1 MKPVGAFRV
10 VPALPPVLEPLRE
23 LAGNLWWC
31 WNHSAIELFRRLDHS
46 LWERTGHN
54 PVLLLGTIDQWRLD
68 EAAADAGF
76 RALLNQVTDEL
87 RSYMASDE
95 TWFARTHGRV
105 DRPLVAYF
113 SAEFGLTECLS
124 IFAGGL
130 GLLAGDHLK
139 SASDLGV
146 PLVGVGLLYQE
157 GYFRQY
163 LNQAGWQQEAYV
175 DNDFHTLPLSLV
187 SQPDGQPLAVSV
199 PFPNREVEVQ
209 VWRAQVGRIPLYL
222 LDSNVAANQGPDRAI
237 TNQLYGGD
245 RETRIQ
251 QELLLGIGGFR
262 ALEQLGLQPAV
273 YHMNEGHSAFLG
285 LARIRDLVESQGL
298 PFGAA
303 RELAGAG
310 LVFTTHT
317 PVAAGHDYFPPEMM
331 DRYLPDYARA
341 TGVSR
346 HQGLGMG
353 RLERGNSSEP
363 FGMTTFALRLAGHS
377 TAVSKLHG
385 QVSRRMWR
393 VLWPE
398 VPEDEVPIAHVTNG
412 VHLRSWISREMDRV
426 YDRYVGQDWWERPT
440 NLVAWRAGIASIPQE
455 ELWRTH
461 ELRRERLIAFTRRR
475 LRDQLRQRSRP
486 QSELDVA
493 DEVLDLDAL
502 TIGFARRF
510 ATYKRATLLLRD
522 PARLTRLLTD
532 PARPVQVLFA
542 GKAHP
547 RDEPGKALIQQ
558 VVQLAQEPTLRRRIV
573 FLEDYD
579 TAVARTLVRGCDVWL
594 NTPRRPEEAS
604 GTSGMKAAANGVL
617 NLSTL
622 DGWWDEAW
630 SGRDPAGIPIGW
642 SIGQG
647 ESYADRDEQDQIE
660 AAALYDLLERD
671 VVPTFYD
678 RGIDGLPRG
687 WIARMQ
693 ASISYLVP
701 LISSHRMV
709 REYVERCYLPAAA
722 QAHRLAADDLAPV
735 RELAA
740 WRARVEQAW
749 PQIAVVAVETP
760 PRAELRVGDT
770 TEVRARV
777 HLGALEPTD
786 LVVQLYVG
794 RIDARGEL
802 SDGRPLPMQPTG
814 RCGDASY
821 LYEAAGVPCPASG
834 LHGYTVRVLPAHADL
849 ATPFQSGLITWATPE
864 TAAAAP
870 ASADPR

>member
-10 VPALPPVLEPLRE
+10 VPALPPALEPLRE
-23 LAGNLWWC
+23 LAANLWWC
-31 WNHSAIELFRRLDHS
+31 WNHPAIELFRRLDQV

-54 PVLLLGTIDQWRLD
+54 PVRLLGTIDQRRLE
-68 EAAADAGF
+68 EAAADPGF
-76 RALLNQVTDEL
+76 HALLNQVAGDL
-87 RSYMASDE
+87 RSYLTSDE
-95 TWFARTHGRV
+95 TWFARTHGPV

-163 LNQAGWQQEAYV
+163 LNDAGWQQEAYV
-175 DNDFHTLPLSLV
+175 DNDFHTLPLSPV
-187 SQPDGQPLAVSV
+187 FDSDGQPLNVSL
-199 PFPNREVEVQ
+199 PFPDREVKLL
-209 VWRAQVGRIPLYL
+209 VWRAQVGRVPLYL
-222 LDSNVAANQGPDRAI
+222 LDSNTPQNQPADRAI
-237 TNQLYGGD
+237 TNQLYGGNL
-245 RETRIQ
+245 ETRIQ
-251 QELLLGIGGFR
+251 QELLLGIGGFH
-262 ALEQLGLQPAV
+262 ALEQLGVRPV
-273 YHMNEGHSAFLG
+273 IYHMNEGHSAFLG
-285 LARIRDLVESQGL
+285 LARIRHLVESRGL

-317 PVAAGHDYFPPEMM
+317 PVAAGHDYFPPELM
-331 DRYLPDYARA
+331 DRYLPGYARA

-346 HQGLGMG
+346 QRGLGMG
-353 RLERGNSSEP
+353 RLDGGNPSEP
-363 FGMTTFALRLAGHS
+363 FGMTTFALRLAAHS

-412 VHLRSWISREMDRV
+412 VHLRTWISREMDRL
-426 YDRYVGQDWWERPT
+426 YDRYLGRDWWERPT
-440 NLVAWRAGIASIPQE
+440 NPLAWRAGVASIPEE

-461 ELRRERLIAFTRRR
+461 ELRRGRLVAFTRRR
-475 LRDQLRQRSRP
+475 LYQQLRQRSRP
-486 QSELDVA
+486 RSELDVA
-493 DEVLDLDAL
+493 GEVLDLDAM

-532 PARPVQVLFA
+532 PARPVQILFA

-558 VVQLAQEPTLRRRIV
+558 VVQLAQEPNLRRRIV

-579 TAVARTLVRGCDVWL
+579 TAIARTLVRGCDVWL
-594 NTPRRPEEAS
+594 NTPRRPLEAS
-604 GTSGMKAAANGVL
+604 GTSGMKAAVNGVL

-630 SGRDPAGIPIGW
+630 AERDQADTPIGW
-642 SIGQG
+642 AIGRG
-647 ESYADRDEQDQIE
+647 EAYADPDEQDRIE
-660 AAALYDLLERD
+660 ASALYDLLERD

-678 RGIDGLPRG
+678 RAVDGLPRN
-687 WIARMQ
+687 WIARMR
-693 ASISYLVP
+693 ASIGYLVP
-701 LISSHRMV
+701 LISSDRMV

-722 QAHRLAADDLAPV
+722 QVRRLADNDLAPV
-735 RELAA
+735 RSLAA

-760 PRAELRVGDT
+760 PRMEVRVGDT

-777 HLGALEPTD
+777 RLGTLDPSD
-786 LVVQLYVG
+786 LVVQLYLG
-794 RIDARGEL
+794 RIDAQGEL
-802 SDGRPLPMQPTG
+802 SDARPLPMAVAG
-814 RCGDASY
+814 RCDDASY
-821 LYEAAGVPCPASG
+821 LYEALGVPCPASG
-834 LHGYTVRVLPAHADL
+834 LHGYTIRVLPAHAEL
-849 ATPFQSGLITWATPE
+849 ATPFQPGLITWATPE
-864 TAAAAP
+864 GTT
-870 ASADPR
+870 